1 MLSEKSRNTIV
12 GLTLLVAMVL
22 VGYGILML
30 GMSPTFLGGVQPY
43 NITLLT
49 TQGNGASPG
58 TKVDLNG
65 VPVGQVVSIDLSAD
79 DAGMLQANIVL
90 TIDGRYDIPAA
101 SMATIGRQIGLG
113 SPYVSLFATT
123 GTPPF
128 LPRDGSGVLT
138 VSVADDANSL
148 IPKEIREDISNVA
161 RDLRTVAK
169 DFHMLLAYNTP
180 EQVEAGAA
188 AEGEKPVENIAT
200 LVVRLNRTMKGLDS
214 LLTDPVMHG
223 QIREIVGNLR
233 SASVQLNTT
242 LTSVDTIAKNADK
255 AFSSIDEVTSAATK
269 TLQTTQVQIL
279 HVSERM
285 VDMISQMEK
294 TTKMIAEGEGTT
306 AKLINDPRLYESMID
321 LSKTLNTTTSDLN
334 FLLKKWKDEGVRLHL
349 K

>member
-1 MLSEKSRNTIV
+1 MLSEKSRNMIV

-30 GMSPTFLGGVQPY
+30 GMSPSFLGGVQPY
-43 NITLLT
+43 QITLLT
-49 TQGNGASPG
+49 AQGNGASPG

-65 VPVGQVVSIDLSAD
+65 VPVGQVLSIDLSSD
-79 DAGMLQANIVL
+79 EAGKLQANIVL
-90 TIDGRYDIPAA
+90 TIDGRYHIPTA
-101 SMATIGRQIGLG
+101 STATIGRQIGLG
-113 SPYVSLFATT
+113 SPYISLFATT

-128 LPRDGSGVLT
+128 LPRDGSGVLM
-138 VSVADDANSL
+138 VSASDDANSL
-148 IPKEIREDISNVA
+148 IPKEIREDLSNVS

-169 DFHMLLAYNTP
+169 DFHILLAYNTP
-180 EQVEAGAA
+180 EQVEAG
-188 AEGEKPVENIAT
+188 EGQEKPVENIAT

-242 LTSVDTIAKNADK
+242 LKNVDTIATNADK

-269 TLQTTQVQIL
+269 TLHTTQVQIL

-306 AKLINDPRLYESMID
+306 GKLINDPRLYESMID
-321 LSKTLNTTTSDLN
+321 LSKTLNTTTNDLN